1 MTTQTAIEKTDPA
14 DVLERVII
22 SGDLSVLTPK
32 ERVNYYNAVCESLG
46 LNPFTKPLEY
56 LKLNARLTL
65 YAAKNAT
72 DQLRRLHGI
81 SVTQMEQSEVQGVYV
96 VTAYGK
102 DKDGRIDSAQ
112 GAVYIKNLQ
121 GDDLANAIM
130 KAETKAKRRL
140 TLSMCGLGF
149 MDTTE
154 VDTVPDAQRIEVDH
168 ETGEVLEEEKPEDMV
183 RSADERVWQRYLHVL
198 AEAQG
203 LGLNPTPLHLPVK
216 RSVLVGQGRG
226 LMERIEAR
234 KAEVAG
240 GIA

>member
-1 MTTQTAIEKTDPA
+1 MTTQTAIAKSDPA

-22 SGDLSVLTPK
+22 NGDLSVLTAK

-46 LNPFTKPLEY
+46 LNSFTKPFEY
-56 LKLNARLTL
+56 LKLNAKLTL

-102 DKDGRIDSAQ
+102 DKEGRIDSAQ

-154 VDTVPDAQRIEVDH
+154 VDTVADAQRVAVDH
-168 ETGEVLEEEKPEDMV
+168 MTGEVLGPEVDLV
-183 RSADERVWQRYLHVL
+183 RSADERVWQRYMAVL
-198 AEAQG
+198 AEAQR
-203 LGLNPTPLHLPVK
+203 LGLNPKPLRLPLE
-216 RSVLVGQGRG
+216 RSVLVGEGRG
-226 LMERIEAR
+226 LLEQIEVR
-234 KAEVAG
+234 KAEVGQPA
-240 GIA
+240 

>member
-1 MTTQTAIEKTDPA
+1 MTTETAISKSDPG

-22 SGDLSVLTPK
+22 EGDLSVLTPK

-46 LNPFTKPLEY
+46 LNAFTKPLDY
-56 LKLNARLTL
+56 LRLNGKLTL
-65 YAAKNAT
+65 YATRNAT
-72 DQLRRLHGI
+72 DQLRHLHGI
-81 SVTQMEQSEVQGVYV
+81 SVTKVEQSEVQGVYV

-112 GAVYIKNLQ
+112 GAVYIKNVQ
-121 GDDLANAIM
+121 GEALANAIM

-154 VDTVPDAQRIEVDH
+154 VDTVADAQRVTVDH
-168 ETGEVLEEEKPEDMV
+168 TTGEVLGPEVDVV
-183 RSADERVWQRYLHVL
+183 RNADDRLWQRYMKVL

-203 LGLNPTPLHLPVK
+203 LGIPRKPLRLP
-216 RSVLVGQGRG
+216 L
-226 LMERIEAR
+226 ERTDLIDEGMQLADLIKAR
-234 KAEVAG
+234 KAEVEVPA
-240 GIA
+240 